1 MDKRPRRP
9 RPHSIAALLTLV
21 GALACLIGSTAPG
34 EAQISRTIQVWP
46 DRSIGVAHRLWESP
60 TGQAVTQVLPFGI
73 TRNPNGE
80 AIQARTYLHFA
91 RNVLPPG
98 SEIVRATLYV
108 YVDSSSGN
116 GETKVGAYRVLEPWD
131 EGDWS
136 DDPAVWPALLTSPI
150 AVTTVRFGAAASPVP
165 GTPALPTASPSP
177 TGPASTSTPSP
188 TPPPAAGT
196 PTTGATAP
204 PATATPPTA
213 PSATAPPTIPPPPTR
228 TPPTSP
234 GPTPPTSP
242 LALPPVPQRS
252 TSSRSP
258 GLMALDSPLATPP
271 TPSPTRS
278 SPPPPLAPGANLG
291 PVTGRWLTW
300 DVTALARAWQ
310 AGEVPDDGLA
320 LAPAPRPDADP
331 ETAGALLVARQLSA
345 DDLDT
350 RPYLIVELEVR
361 PTTPTPPPTL
371 PSAGRRG
378 GWTGV
383 GLVVVGMIVLI
394 AGLVAKHR

>member
-9 RPHSIAALLTLV
+9 TPHAIAALLTLV
-21 GALACLIGSTAPG
+21 GALACLIGSKSPG
-34 EAQISRTIQVWP
+34 AAQGSRTIQVWP

-73 TRNPNGE
+73 TRNPDGE

-108 YVDSSSGN
+108 YVDSSSGS

-136 DDPAVWPALLTSPI
+136 DDPADWPALLASPI
-150 AVTTVRFGAAASPVP
+150 AVTTVRFGAGAPPVP
-165 GTPALPTASPSP
+165 GSPPATTAPPSP
-177 TGPASTSTPSP
+177 TGPAPTSTPSP
-188 TPPPAAGT
+188 TPPAPAGT

-204 PATATPPTA
+204 PPTT

-242 LALPPVPQRS
+242 LALPSVPQRS
-252 TSSRSP
+252 ASSRSP
-258 GLMALDSPLATPP
+258 GLMALDSPLPTPP
-271 TPSPTRS
+271 TPSPSRS
-278 SPPPPLAPGANLG
+278 SPPPALAPGVNLG

-300 DVTALARAWQ
+300 DVTALTRAWL

-320 LAPAPRPDADP
+320 LAPAPEPDADP
-331 ETAGALLVARQLSA
+331 ETAGALLVARQFTA

-350 RPYLIVELEVR
+350 RPHLIVELDVR
-361 PTTPTPPPTL
+361 PTTPTPPPAL

-378 GWTGV
+378 GWVSV

-394 AGLVAKHR
+394 AGLAAKHR